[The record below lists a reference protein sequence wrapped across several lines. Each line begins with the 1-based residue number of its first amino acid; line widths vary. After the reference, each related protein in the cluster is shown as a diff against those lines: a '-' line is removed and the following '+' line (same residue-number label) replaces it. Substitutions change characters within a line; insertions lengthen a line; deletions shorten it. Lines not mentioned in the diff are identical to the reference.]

1 MEIVRIAETVIRKK
15 KIDKK
20 GVNMGDKEII
30 QRNSTMDIFK
40 GFACIGVVLIHVA
53 FPGTTGEFVRALGRF
68 GVPIFFCVSGY
79 WLSSKEEIDSQ
90 NVSRKLK
97 HIIHLIIGAEIFHF
111 IFSIILN
118 DLTDPVK
125 RAAFLE
131 TYFSV
136 GWIER
141 WIIINT
147 SPVFAHLWF
156 LYALATIYFLILVL
170 VKNKKQL
177 RILALAVPFLLI
189 GIILMQEFSFLNLVR
204 ISIPI
209 VGTSKTF
216 FWAHTIFFRA
226 IPWFLMGVVFRD
238 YSEIIKKIPLKLPVL
253 VTLIII
259 LEISA
264 GIESLYFS
272 TAQFYV
278 GNIIA
283 TVVIMITCCKYPHIH
298 CKPLEC
304 IGRELFT
311 WIYICHVS
319 VDKTLDYITVK
330 LHIDSLPIAKWL
342 MPLICVAISILI
354 AIFIEK
360 FKRYMRASR

>member
-1 MEIVRIAETVIRKK
+1 M
-15 KIDKK
+15 
-20 GVNMGDKEII
+20 
-30 QRNSTMDIFK
+30 
-40 GFACIGVVLIHVA
+40 
-53 FPGTTGEFVRALGRF
+53 
-68 GVPIFFCVSGY
+68 
-79 WLSSKEEIDSQ
+79 
-90 NVSRKLK
+90 
-97 HIIHLIIGAEIFHF
+97 IIGAEIFHF

-131 TYFSV
+131 KYFSL
-136 GWIER
+136 GWIEK
-141 WIIINT
+141 WTITNAP
-147 SPVFAHLWF
+147 PVFAHLWF
-156 LYALATIYFLILVL
+156 LYALASIYFLILVL

-177 RILALAVPFLLI
+177 HILALAVPFLLI
-189 GIILMQEFSFLNLVR
+189 GIILMQEFSFLHLMR
-204 ISIPI
+204 SSIPF
-209 VGTSKTF
+209 VGTSKTLY
-216 FWAHTIFFRA
+216 WAHTIFFRA

-238 YSEIIKKIPLKLPVL
+238 YSEIIKKIPLNLPVL

-278 GNIIA
+278 GNIMA

-298 CKPLEC
+298 CKPLEF
-304 IGRELFT
+304 IGGELFT
-311 WIYICHVS
+311 WIYICHIS
-319 VDKTLDYITVK
+319 VYKTLGYITAK
-330 LHIDSLPIAKWL
+330 LHIASLPITKWL
-342 MPLICVAISILI
+342 MPLICLAISSLI